1 MYKRIRI
8 RSYEVGLHFRD
19 GEFKG
24 LLSEGRHWLFDPL
37 LKHRV
42 DIVSRRDPWLVHDK
56 LDMIVKSGAL
66 GEHATV
72 VDLKDHERALVWV
85 DGRFHRIL
93 SAGLYA
99 YWNGMRDVRVET
111 VDARSARFEH
121 DDLKVIVR
129 AADASRLLD
138 VCAVNRNCASVL
150 FVDGRFV
157 DTLAPHH
164 ELVTLSQSQSE
175 LPIYD
180 SRYRIADP
188 YCARRSSPATFGGFA
203 GNW

>member
-42 DIVSRRDPWLVHDK
+42 DVVSKRDPWLVHDK

-85 DGRFHRIL
+85 DGRFHRII

-99 YWNGMRDVRVET
+99 YWNGMREVRVES
-111 VDARSARFEH
+111 VDARTARFEH
-121 DDLKVIVR
+121 DDL
-129 AADASRLLD
+129 
-138 VCAVNRNCASVL
+138 
-150 FVDGRFV
+150 
-157 DTLAPHH
+157 
-164 ELVTLSQSQSE
+164 
-175 LPIYD
+175 
-180 SRYRIADP
+180 
-188 YCARRSSPATFGGFA
+188 
-203 GNW
+203 

>member
-1 MYKRIRI
+1 
-8 RSYEVGLHFRD
+8 
-19 GEFKG
+19 
-24 LLSEGRHWLFDPL
+24 
-37 LKHRV
+37 
-42 DIVSRRDPWLVHDK
+42 
-56 LDMIVKSGAL
+56 MIVKSGAL
-66 GEHATV
+66 GELATV

-129 AADASRLLD
+129 AAAACRLLD
-138 VCAVNRNCASVL
+138 VCAANRNCAGVL

-157 DTLAPHH
+157 DTLTPGLYA
-164 ELVTLSQSQSE
+164 
-175 LPIYD
+175 
-180 SRYRIADP
+180 
-188 YCARRSSPATFGGFA
+188 F
-203 GNW
+203 